1 MSSSWVSLSPEAAG
15 ALARERG
22 TPFYLYDAQVLLQRV
37 SRARAALPGAL
48 LYAMKANPN
57 AELLGHL
64 RGAVAGLDVSSLGE
78 VYLALRCGWA
88 PGQLHFAG
96 PGKTPRELE
105 EAVGRGV
112 LVSCESIRELDD
124 VAARARAQGRR
135 ARIRLRLNPA
145 LRAQAYR
152 LPMIGGPSPFGI
164 DEEELP
170 RAVEHLRRHDGAI
183 ALEGLHVHPGAQST
197 SVGAFLAAAA
207 ASLDLVEQLQRA
219 HGVAVKS
226 VNFGG
231 GFGVLGPGREF
242 DVEAAGRKLTAMLE
256 KFRAA
261 TGQALEPV
269 LELGRWLVGPAGL
282 YVARVVSQKVSR
294 GKHFV
299 VLDGGLNHHLGAT
312 GHLAPDDA
320 PRLPLLNL
328 SRPEAPRVKRTIV
341 GPLCTPL
348 DTFGDDVELP
358 EPRLGDLLAVTGAG
372 AYGYTFSPLRFLG
385 HPLPAEIVLPPVDSR
400 PV

>member
-1 MSSSWVSLSPEAAG
+1 MSSSWVSLSPEAAE

-22 TPFYLYDAQVLLQRV
+22 TPLYVYDAQVLLQRV
-37 SRARAALPGAL
+37 QRARAALPGTL

-64 RGAVAGLDVSSLGE
+64 QGAVAGLDVSSLGE
-78 VYLALRCGWA
+78 AYLALRCGWRA
-88 PGQLHFAG
+88 EQLHFAG

-105 EAVGRGV
+105 AAVHRGV
-112 LVSCESIRELDD
+112 LVSCESVRELDE
-124 VAARARAQGRR
+124 VAALARAQGRP
-135 ARIRLRLNPA
+135 ARVRLRLNPA
-145 LRAQAYR
+145 LRTQAYR
-152 LPMIGGPSPFGI
+152 LPMIGVPSPFGI

-170 RAVEHLRRHDGAI
+170 VAVEHLERHAGVL
-183 ALEGLHVHPGAQST
+183 ALEGIHVHPGAQNT
-197 SVGAFLAAAA
+197 SVGALLAAAA
-207 ASLDLVEQLQRA
+207 ASLDLVERLQRV
-219 HGVAVKS
+219 HGVTVKS

-231 GFGVLGPGREF
+231 GFGVLGPGHEL
-242 DVEAAGRKLTAMLE
+242 DVEAAGRKLVAMLE

-261 TGQALEPV
+261 TGQQVEPV
-269 LELGRWLVGPAGL
+269 FELGRWLVGPAGL
-282 YVARVVSQKVSR
+282 YVARVVSEKVSR
-294 GKHFV
+294 GVHFV

-320 PRLPLLNL
+320 PRMPLLNL

-348 DTFGDDVELP
+348 DTFGEDVELP
-358 EPRLGDLLAVTGAG
+358 EPRVGDLLAVTGAG

-385 HPLPAEIVLPPVDSR
+385 HPLPAEVVLPPVDSIK
-400 PV
+400 